1 MVQAYF
7 FKNMKRTFFYLL
19 ICLMAFSACKQNKTQ
34 DSSLVFVTIEPLK
47 YFANEIG
54 GDKFKVETMVPKGGN
69 PETYEPTAKQMMRLS
84 QCPIFIKVGNIGFER
99 TWNERLHQSAPN
111 TMFIDSSEGISPIE
125 SSEHVDDPHTW
136 MSCNNAIVIARHICN
151 AFKQQKPADSTYFNQ
166 NLNRFIAKVN
176 LTDQAIKGMLYKSN
190 TKAFLI
196 YHPTLTYFAHNY
208 QLIQIPVEEEGREPS
223 AAQLKQTIVFSK
235 KNNAKIMFIQ
245 KEFANR
251 NTQVVAEGAGV
262 KQVDINPLSY
272 QWHEEMM
279 KIAKALQ

>member
-1 MVQAYF
+1 
-7 FKNMKRTFFYLL
+7 
-19 ICLMAFSACKQNKTQ
+19 
-34 DSSLVFVTIEPLK
+34 
-47 YFANEIG
+47 
-54 GDKFKVETMVPKGGN
+54 
-69 PETYEPTAKQMMRLS
+69 
-84 QCPIFIKVGNIGFER
+84 
-99 TWNERLHQSAPN
+99 
-111 TMFIDSSEGISPIE
+111 MFIDSSEGISPIE

-136 MSCNNAIVIARHICN
+136 MSCDNAIVIARHICN

-166 NLNRFIAKVN
+166 NLNRFIDKVR
-176 LTDQAIKGMLYKSN
+176 LTDQAIKGMLYKSS

-223 AAQLKQTIVFSK
+223 AEQLKQTIVFAK
-235 KNNAKIMFIQ
+235 KNNTKIMFVQ

-272 QWHEEMM
+272 QWHDEMI

>member
-1 MVQAYF
+1 
-7 FKNMKRTFFYLL
+7 
-19 ICLMAFSACKQNKTQ
+19 
-34 DSSLVFVTIEPLK
+34 
-47 YFANEIG
+47 
-54 GDKFKVETMVPKGGN
+54 
-69 PETYEPTAKQMMRLS
+69 
-84 QCPIFIKVGNIGFER
+84 
-99 TWNERLHQSAPN
+99 
-111 TMFIDSSEGISPIE
+111 
-125 SSEHVDDPHTW
+125 
-136 MSCNNAIVIARHICN
+136 MSCDNAIVIARHICN

-166 NLNRFIAKVN
+166 NLNRFIDKVR
-176 LTDQAIKGMLYKSN
+176 LTDQAIKGMLYKSS

-223 AAQLKQTIVFSK
+223 AEQLKQTIVFAK
-235 KNNAKIMFIQ
+235 KNNTKIMFVQ

-272 QWHEEMM
+272 QWHDEMI